1 MLARLL
7 ACLLALAAA
16 PALAQDEYPSKPVR
30 VVVPFAPGGSI
41 DIVLRLISEKLQQ
54 STGQPLVVDHRGG
67 AGGIIAAEAVAA
79 AAPDGYTMMS
89 ATVGQM
95 SLNPHSHAKLRY
107 DPERSFTPVTQLVR
121 SQYVFAAHPSVPAAS
136 LREFVAYAKANPG
149 KLSYASTGP
158 GTPGHFAGT
167 MLNHAAGIQLLH
179 VPYKGGGP
187 AMTDLLGGQVSAM
200 FTSVGISG
208 ESLRNGKLRPL
219 AVTSEKR
226 VAALPDVPTFVELG
240 FPDVVAYVWSGLVAP
255 AGTPAPVVSKMNSEV
270 ARILRL
276 PDVRERLLA
285 TDQEPVGSS
294 VTEFAQFMREDR
306 RRWGAA
312 IAASGFRATE

>member
-1 MLARLL
+1 
-7 ACLLALAAA
+7 
-16 PALAQDEYPSKPVR
+16 
-30 VVVPFAPGGSI
+30 
-41 DIVLRLISEKLQQ
+41 
-54 STGQPLVVDHRGG
+54 
-67 AGGIIAAEAVAA
+67 
-79 AAPDGYTMMS
+79 
-89 ATVGQM
+89 
-95 SLNPHSHAKLRY
+95 
-107 DPERSFTPVTQLVR
+107 
-121 SQYVFAAHPSVPAAS
+121 
-136 LREFVAYAKANPG
+136 
-149 KLSYASTGP
+149 
-158 GTPGHFAGT
+158 

-187 AMTDLLGGQVSAM
+187 AMTDLLGGQVSSM

-226 VAALPDVPTFVELG
+226 VAALPDVPTFLELG